1 MKGNKGLRE
10 LTCAAA
16 TARSMSFALADAMVV
31 RVSPVAG
38 FSTSRVSPSTEGTN
52 SLLMKSPVGTVR
64 DGVSQILFHNYLLSD
79 ETHTQIRSRRRP

>member
-1 MKGNKGLRE
+1 
-10 LTCAAA
+10 
-16 TARSMSFALADAMVV
+16 MSFALADAMVV

-64 DGVSQILFHNYLLSD
+64 DGISQILFHIFQVMKLTLKFEAVDALERYNRCSHGLFLANVVV
-79 ETHTQIRSRRRP
+79 